1 SINGFSRKISIKYS
15 MNTPS
20 ENFKGLCIISKFLR
34 QTFVEWAGLSVR
46 YSFWEKLIIGSKKP
60 TENPIVP
67 SSDH

>member
-1 SINGFSRKISIKYS
+1 